1 MTPARRLACLY
12 DQYVAAVRSGDE
24 ETARAF
30 AEWLAAFWDEGPA
43 EPATRPAALS
53 LLGGIG
59 RGIRW
64 HDTGTMVLGYV
75 RGWTQR
81 GCYQVPVAALVTA
94 DTPLAVAA

>member
-1 MTPARRLACLY
+1 MTPGRRLARLY

-30 AEWLAAFWDEGPA
+30 AEWLAAFWDDGPA
-43 EPATRPAALS
+43 EPVTPPAALS

-64 HDTGTMVLGYV
+64 HETGTMVLGYV
-75 RGWTQR
+75 RGWKR
-81 GCYQVPVAALVTA
+81 PGCYQVPLAELTAA

>member
-1 MTPARRLACLY
+1 MTPARRLARLY

-30 AEWLAAFWDEGPA
+30 AEWLAAFWDDGPA
-43 EPATRPAALS
+43 EPATPPAALS

-64 HDTGTMVLGYV
+64 HETETLVLGYV
-75 RGWTQR
+75 RGWTR
-81 GCYQVPVAALVTA
+81 PGCYQVPAAVLASV
-94 DTPLAVAA
+94 DPPLAAAA

>member
-1 MTPARRLACLY
+1 MARLY

-30 AEWLAAFWDEGPA
+30 AEWLAAFWDDGPA
-43 EPATRPAALS
+43 EPPTPPAALS

-64 HDTGTMVLGYV
+64 HETGTMVLGYV
-75 RGWTQR
+75 RGWTRR
-81 GCYQVPVAALVTA
+81 GCYQVPAAVLGSV
-94 DTPLAVAA
+94 DPPLAAAA

>member
-1 MTPARRLACLY
+1 MTAARRLARLY

-30 AEWLAAFWDEGPA
+30 ADWLAAFWDDGPV
-43 EPATRPAALS
+43 EPTSPPAALS

-64 HDTGTMVLGYV
+64 HETETMVLGYV
-75 RGWTQR
+75 RDWTRR
-81 GCYQVPVAALVTA
+81 GCYQVPAAVLRSA
-94 DTPLAVAA
+94 APPLAVAA